1 MAFLNPMLL
10 LALAAAGIPLAI
22 HFLGRRRPRQVL
34 FSAMSFLDNIRRQQ
48 FRRLRFRHWLLLLIR
63 TLLIT
68 FLVLSFAGPSL
79 RNTFGAV
86 GSRGENAVVVVLDD
100 GPSMGRYLSSGSGLD
115 WATRRIEDI
124 RSLIEPN
131 DWAALVRMSR
141 PELVH
146 PLNARTNG
154 SYDLP
159 ATWSGDGTTTLNQV
173 SHLLSRTSTS
183 NREVYIISD
192 LAGPPWT
199 KLATPQWP
207 DGVTGY
213 LLQPPAT
220 GTVNVSVDSIMTGN
234 ELVRSGQYLNMQAI
248 LSNTGDRALSDFN
261 AALWLNGKRVQQRT
275 VGLDFGER
283 RSITFSTRV
292 DTSGWLVGRIEVD
305 DDQLLID
312 NTRWFALDVP
322 QRTNVVVIGSNSA
335 SQDYLSAIFA
345 SPDNRDPYRVTL
357 SNPERVTRS
366 DIEHAD
372 VIILNESFDLEQ
384 RTLRW
389 LEDALRN
396 STGILALVGP
406 KTNLQ
411 FANRHVLPLF
421 TRARFVGLTFAG
433 TTDTTGYFALDP
445 PVAGTLVDDL
455 LDGTPAGQPR
465 FATYVSTQAPR
476 EDRMIS
482 FTNNEPWL
490 VSGRGTAG
498 SGAVMTAGLS
508 PVWGDLAHRGMIVP
522 LLHRLVNQLASRT
535 TVSQPYVAGMS
546 PNRHIAHSGWS
557 NTEIVSPD
565 GVTRALSLRSNAET
579 TTLDL
584 GTLET
589 LGIWRVV
596 ADGATEDIFAVNLST
611 DESILDQ
618 MDIETFQRATGLSV
632 LHVLGDDVTSEVDAI
647 RSGTKLDLAFLLLVL
662 LCMALELVLM
672 RGFGDRGEVIAT
684 RVA

>member
-34 FSAMSFLDNIRRQQ
+34 FSAMGFLDNIRRQQ

-63 TLLIT
+63 TLLIA

-79 RNTFGAV
+79 RNRFGAV
-86 GSRGENAVVVVLDD
+86 GYRGENAIVVLLDD
-100 GPSMGRYLSSGSGLD
+100 GPSMGRYLTSGSGLD
-115 WATRRIEDI
+115 WASHRIEDI

-131 DWAALVRMSR
+131 DWAVLVRMSR
-141 PELVH
+141 PDLVH

-159 ATWSGDGTTTLNQV
+159 ATWSGDGTTALNRV
-173 SHLLSRTSTS
+173 SHLLSRTNTS
-183 NREVYIISD
+183 NREVYVISD
-192 LAGPPWT
+192 LAGPPWAN
-199 KLATPQWP
+199 LVSPEWP

-213 LLQPPAT
+213 LFQPPT
-220 GTVNVSVDSIMTGN
+220 TSIVNVSVDSISTGN
-234 ELVRSGQYLNMQAI
+234 ELVRVGQYLNMQAI
-248 LSNTGDRALSDFN
+248 LSNTGDRLLSDFN

-275 VGLDFGER
+275 VGLDAGER
-283 RSITFSTRV
+283 RAISFSTRV
-292 DTSGWLVGRIEVD
+292 DTSGWLVGRIEID
-305 DDQLLID
+305 DDQLLVD

-322 QRTNVVVIGSNSA
+322 QQTNVLVIGPNSS

-345 SPDNRDPYRVTL
+345 SPDNSDPYSVTL
-357 SNPERVTRS
+357 SDPERVTRS
-366 DIEHAD
+366 DFEHAD
-372 VIILNESFDLEQ
+372 VIILNESFDLEE

-396 STGILALVGP
+396 GAGVLALVGP

-421 TRARFVGLTFAG
+421 THARFIGLAFAG
-433 TTDTTGYFALDP
+433 TTDTTGYFALNP
-445 PVAGTLVDDL
+445 PIAGTLIDDL
-455 LDGTPAGQPR
+455 VDGTPAGQPR

-482 FTNNEPWL
+482 FTNDEPWL

-498 SGAVMTAGLS
+498 SGAVMTAGLN
-508 PVWGDLAHRGMIVP
+508 PAWGDLAHRGMIVP
-522 LLHRLVNQLASRT
+522 LLHRLVNQLAART
-535 TVSQPYVAGMS
+535 TVSRPYVAGMS
-546 PNRHIAHSGWS
+546 PNRNIAHPGWS

-565 GVTRALSLRSNAET
+565 GVTRALSIGSNTET

-589 LGIWRVV
+589 IGIWRVV
-596 ADGATEDIFAVNLST
+596 ADGATQDIFAVNLST
-611 DESILDQ
+611 NESILDP
-618 MDIETFQRATGLSV
+618 MDVATFQRATGLSV
-632 LHVLGDDVTSEVDAI
+632 LHVLGDDVMSEVDAI

-662 LCMALELVLM
+662 VCMALELVLM
-672 RGFGDRGEVIAT
+672 RGIGNRGEVTAA